1 MIFALI
7 LLFVTLAVLAAVLS
21 PLIGIGGPAPDR
33 ARFDRAVYRDQLA
46 EIERDV
52 ARGVVAPTDADATR
66 REIERRLLR
75 AETRDEAVR
84 KPAAKPHKPLVLALG
99 LAGAVMAA
107 AFLLY
112 AQLGDPGLRDEPFR
126 GRVAPIAQQ
135 EMIRSMVDGLAA
147 RLQAN
152 PDDLE
157 GWLMLGRSEAVMG
170 DNAKAADAYEHARN
184 LRPEDPSIALDEV
197 EALLADRKLEDTLTE
212 REIALLK
219 RIEVLNPQQPL
230 ALWFLGMN
238 AAQQR
243 QFDQARK
250 YWTRLLSV
258 MPSGAPERE
267 TVSAA
272 LAAING
278 KR

>member
-7 LLFVTLAVLAAVLS
+7 LLFVTVAVLVAVLS
-21 PLIGIGGPAPDR
+21 PLIGIDGAAPGR
-33 ARFDRAVYRDQLA
+33 FRFDRAVYRDQLA
-46 EIERDV
+46 EIEREV
-52 ARGVVAPTDADATR
+52 ARGLIAPKDADAAR

-75 AETRDEAVR
+75 AESRDGADSL
-84 KPAAKPHKPLVLALG
+84 PAAKPRKGLALS
-99 LAGAVMAA
+99 LAGAVTVV

-112 AQLGDPGLRDEPFR
+112 ARLGDPGLRDEPFH

-135 EMIRSMVDGLAA
+135 EMIRSMVDGLES

-157 GWLMLGRSEAVMG
+157 GWLMLGRSEAVIG
-170 DNAKAADAYEHARN
+170 DSAKAADAYEHARN
-184 LRPEDPSIALDEV
+184 LRPDDPSIALNEV
-197 EALLADRKLEDTLTE
+197 EVLLADRKLEDPLTE
-212 REIALLK
+212 REVALLK

-243 QFDQARK
+243 QFDQARQ
-250 YWTRLLSV
+250 YWNRLLAA
-258 MPSGAPERE
+258 MPAGAPERE
-267 TVSAA
+267 TVTAA
-272 LAAING
+272 LAAIQG

>member
-7 LLFVTLAVLAAVLS
+7 LLFVTVAVLAAVLS
-21 PLIGIGGPAPDR
+21 PLIGIDGSAPGR
-33 ARFDRAVYRDQLA
+33 FRFDRAVYRDQLT
-46 EIERDV
+46 EIEREV
-52 ARGVVAPTDADATR
+52 TRGLIAPKDADSAR
-66 REIERRLLR
+66 REIERRLLQ
-75 AETRDEAVR
+75 AESRDGADSQ
-84 KPAAKPHKPLVLALG
+84 PAAKPRKALALG
-99 LAGAVMAA
+99 LACAVAVV

-112 AQLGDPGLRDEPFR
+112 AWLGQPGLRDEPFH

-157 GWLMLGRSEAVMG
+157 GWLMLGRSEVVIG
-170 DNAKAADAYEHARN
+170 DSAKAADAYEHARN
-184 LRPEDPSIALDEV
+184 LRPDDPSIALNEV
-197 EALLADRKLEDTLTE
+197 EVLLADRKLEDPLTE
-212 REIALLK
+212 REVALLK

-243 QFDQARK
+243 QFDQARQ
-250 YWTRLLSV
+250 YWNRLLAV
-258 MPSGAPERE
+258 MPAGASERE
-267 TVSAA
+267 TVTAA
-272 LAAING
+272 LAAIQG